1 MAIEW
6 EGTVSC
12 TKCDASEPTYHI
24 ADAESDIEDFTSEH
38 EDCQEGEPE

>member
-6 EGTVSC
+6 EGIVSC

-24 ADAESDIEDFTSEH
+24 ADVESDVETFTSEH
-38 EDCQEGEPE
+38 EDCQSRAG